1 MAAPTR
7 QELAKALVPVIAK
20 SKDSVKLAKAIALYL
35 SEHRQTKELDGL
47 MRAVANLRSKSGTIE
62 ATVTAAFP
70 LSPALKR
77 DIRSLIAKQ
86 RGATEVILVEVT
98 DPSVL
103 GGIKIETGE
112 HQLDVTVQQKLNRLK
127 RAIA

>member
-20 SKDSVKLAKAIALYL
+20 SKDSAKLAKAIALYL

-62 ATVTAAFP
+62 ATVTTAFP

>member
-7 QELAKALVPVIAK
+7 KELAKALISVMAQ
-20 SKDSVKLAKAIALYL
+20 SKDSAKLAKAIALYL

-47 MRAVANLRSKSGTIE
+47 MRNISDLRAKSGTIE
-62 ATVTAAFP
+62 AIVTSAF
-70 LSPALKR
+70 LLTPALKR
-77 DIRSLIAKQ
+77 DIRSLITKQ
-86 RGATEVILVEVT
+86 RGAKEVILVET
-98 DPSVL
+98 IDPSVL
-103 GGIKIETGE
+103 GGIRIETGE